1 MITRQQ
7 VEALLQYQPGPTLV
21 TSCYLNLDRARTPVQ
36 ALKIRIKDLLQSA
49 QRQLEGKAATHEQR
63 ESLRADFQRIEEF
76 VMQELAAN
84 HHKGLA
90 VFASRGQKFW
100 QTYRLPRLGRNILV
114 VDPAPYI
121 RPLMATLAE
130 YHRYGVVLLDR
141 THGRLFEMYMG
152 KIVEHNEV
160 TDAVPRRVNEGGFQ
174 GRDERSIERRHAQ
187 AVQHH
192 LQNVADAA
200 VKLFQRD
207 HCDRLVLGGHH
218 ELLTE
223 FKALLPAALKPQMV
237 GEFSVDAAKFTVPE
251 VLRQT
256 LAIEHRVELEHE
268 HRLTNDLIR
277 QAEAGNRAV
286 KGLTRTLAA
295 LSRGEAQ
302 LLLVE
307 EGFELPGF
315 VCTACRQA
323 SVEPQPCPQC
333 GQPAA
338 PCNDIVD
345 EAINLA
351 LLKNC
356 QIKHIRGVT
365 PLREAG
371 RIGALLRYQA

>member
-7 VEALLQYQPGPTLV
+7 VEALLQYQPGQTLV
-21 TSCYLNLDRARTPVQ
+21 TSCYLNLDRSRTPVQ

-63 ESLRADFQRIEEF
+63 ESLRADFRQIEEF

-90 VFASRGQKFW
+90 IFASTAQKFW
-100 QTYRLPRLGRNILV
+100 QAYRLPQLGRNILV
-114 VDPAPYI
+114 ADPAPYV

-130 YHRYGVVLLDR
+130 YHRYCVVLLDR
-141 THGRLFEMYMG
+141 THGRLFEVYMG
-152 KIVEHNEV
+152 KIVEHSEV
-160 TDAVPRRVNEGGFQ
+160 ADTVPRRVSEGGFQ
-174 GRDERSIERRHAQ
+174 GRDERNIERHRTQ
-187 AVQHH
+187 VVQQHM
-192 LQNVADAA
+192 QKIAGAA
-200 VKLFQRD
+200 GKLFQRD

-223 FKALLPAALKPQMV
+223 FKALLPAALKPQVV
-237 GEFSVDAAKFTVPE
+237 GEFHVDPAKLTVPE

-256 LAIEHRVELEHE
+256 LAIEQRVELEYE
-268 HRLTNDLIR
+268 NRLTSDLIR

-286 KGLTRTLAA
+286 KGLSRTLAA
-295 LSRGEAQ
+295 LSRGEVQ

-307 EGFELPGF
+307 EGFELPGY
-315 VCTACRQA
+315 VCTACRHA

-356 QIKHIRGVT
+356 QIKHVRGVT
-365 PLREAG
+365 PLRDAG
-371 RIGALLRYQA
+371 HIGALLRYQA